1 MNKKLDKID
10 RFDRPAYKTPKTHT
24 RPGSL
29 TVLAAPSRIAKTL
42 FYPNG
47 TTKHESKTPNKT
59 D

>member
-1 MNKKLDKID
+1 MKKTEKID

-24 RPGSL
+24 RTGSL

-47 TTKHESKTPNKT
+47 RIEREEKP